1 LEEAMDAIQNAT
13 TSLRKANRRWNIPFT
28 SLFDHLNGKTKYKK
42 PGPIGM
48 LIVKENQVVVT

>member
-1 LEEAMDAIQNAT
+1 MDAIQNAT
-13 TSLRKANRRWNIPFT
+13 TSLRKANRHWNILFT